1 MSMEY
6 IIGPVLTLLI
16 AMKFTDYKQK
26 EVESKLGVIQEKV
39 TLVEKT
45 MDQREAELPKKLV
58 ATMVPL
64 AKEVKKLKQ
73 EVGIQ

>member
-1 MSMEY
+1 MEY

-26 EVESKLGVIQEKV
+26 DVESKLSVIQEKV
-39 TLVEKT
+39 TLVEKR
-45 MDQREAELPKKLV
+45 MYQREAELPKKLV

>member
-1 MSMEY
+1 MEY

-26 EVESKLGVIQEKV
+26 DIEAKLGVMQDQV
-39 TLVEKT
+39 ALVEKT
-45 MDQREAELPKKLV
+45 MEQRETELPKKLV

-64 AKEVKKLKQ
+64 AKAVKVLNQ
-73 EVGIQ
+73 QVGIQ

>member
-1 MSMEY
+1 MEY

-26 EVESKLGVIQEKV
+26 DVESKLNAMQEQV
-39 TLVEKT
+39 SLVEKT
-45 MDQREAELPKKLV
+45 MEQRETELPKKLV

-64 AKEVKKLKQ
+64 AKAVKVLNQ
-73 EVGIQ
+73 QVGIQ

>member
-26 EVESKLGVIQEKV
+26 DVESKLSVIQKKV

-45 MDQREAELPKKLV
+45 MDQREDELPKKLV

>member
-1 MSMEY
+1 MEY
-6 IIGPVLTLLI
+6 IIGPVITLLV
-16 AMKFTDYKQK
+16 ALKFTDLKQK
-26 EVESKLGVIQEKV
+26 AIQSKVNATQEKIE
-39 TLVEKT
+39 LIEKLLE
-45 MDQREAELPKKLV
+45 QRETELPRKLV

>member
-1 MSMEY
+1 M
-6 IIGPVLTLLI
+6 
-16 AMKFTDYKQK
+16 
-26 EVESKLGVIQEKV
+26 

>member
-1 MSMEY
+1 MEY
-6 IIGPVLTLLI
+6 IIAPVISLLVAVKYVDI
-16 AMKFTDYKQK
+16 KQK
-26 EVESKLGVIQEKV
+26 AFQTKLKDTHEQIASVQLLLE
-39 TLVEKT
+39 
-45 MDQREAELPKKLV
+45 QRETELPKKLV

>member
-1 MSMEY
+1 MEY
-6 IIGPVLTLLI
+6 IIGPVITLLV
-16 AMKFTDYKQK
+16 ALKFTDFKQK
-26 EVESKLGVIQEKV
+26 AIQSKVDATQEKIE
-39 TLVEKT
+39 LIENLLE
-45 MDQREAELPKKLV
+45 QRETELPRKLV

>member
-1 MSMEY
+1 MEY
-6 IIGPVLTLLI
+6 IIGPVITLLVSL
-16 AMKFTDYKQK
+16 KFTDLKQK
-26 EVESKLGVIQEKV
+26 AVQSKLSATQEKIEFI
-39 TLVEKT
+39 EKLLE
-45 MDQREAELPKKLV
+45 QRETELPRKLV

>member
-1 MSMEY
+1 MEY

-16 AMKFTDYKQK
+16 AMKFTDYRQK
-26 EVESKLGVIQEKV
+26 DIEAKLGVMQEQV

-45 MDQREAELPKKLV
+45 MEQRETELPKKLV

-64 AKEVKKLKQ
+64 AKAVKLLNQ
-73 EVGIQ
+73 QVGIQ

>member
-26 EVESKLGVIQEKV
+26 DVESKLGVIQEKV

>member
-1 MSMEY
+1 MEY
-6 IIGPVLTLLI
+6 IIAPVISLLVAVKYVDI
-16 AMKFTDYKQK
+16 KQK
-26 EVESKLGVIQEKV
+26 AFQTKLKDTNEQIASVQLLLE
-39 TLVEKT
+39 
-45 MDQREAELPKKLV
+45 QRETELPKKLV

>member
-1 MSMEY
+1 MEY

-16 AMKFTDYKQK
+16 AMKFTDYRQK
-26 EVESKLGVIQEKV
+26 DIEAKLGVMQEQV

-45 MDQREAELPKKLV
+45 MEQRETELPKKLV

-64 AKEVKKLKQ
+64 AKAVKVLNQ
-73 EVGIQ
+73 QVGIQ

>member
-1 MSMEY
+1 MEY
-6 IIGPVLTLLI
+6 IIAPVITLLVAVKYVDI
-16 AMKFTDYKQK
+16 KQK
-26 EVESKLGVIQEKV
+26 AFQTKLKDTNEQIASVQLLLE
-39 TLVEKT
+39 
-45 MDQREAELPKKLV
+45 QRETELPKKLV

>member
-26 EVESKLGVIQEKV
+26 DVESKLSVIQEKV

-45 MDQREAELPKKLV
+45 MDQREAELTKKLV
-58 ATMVPL
+58 ATMEKKE
-64 AKEVKKLKQ
+64 KEVKKLKQ

>member
-1 MSMEY
+1 MEY
-6 IIGPVLTLLI
+6 IIAPVITLLVAVKYVDI
-16 AMKFTDYKQK
+16 KQK
-26 EVESKLGVIQEKV
+26 AFQTKLKDTHEQIASVQMLLE
-39 TLVEKT
+39 
-45 MDQREAELPKKLV
+45 QRETELPKKLV

>member
-1 MSMEY
+1 MEY
-6 IIGPVLTLLI
+6 IIGPVITLLVSL
-16 AMKFTDYKQK
+16 KFTDLKQK
-26 EVESKLGVIQEKV
+26 EIQSKLSVTQEKIEFI
-39 TLVEKT
+39 EKLLE
-45 MDQREAELPKKLV
+45 QRETELPRKLV